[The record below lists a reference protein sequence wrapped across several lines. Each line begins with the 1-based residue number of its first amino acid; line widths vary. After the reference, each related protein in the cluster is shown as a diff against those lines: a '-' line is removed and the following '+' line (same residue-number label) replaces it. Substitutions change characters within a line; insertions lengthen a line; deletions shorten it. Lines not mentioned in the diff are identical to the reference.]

1 MEIKFRAW
9 TGSEMILPNTLF
21 IGAGSSAEI
30 IEIAL
35 DGMVSKRNAYGL
47 DGFSKNPA
55 FDEPENIVLMQFT
68 GLTDRHGKDIYAGD
82 IVNEDLATDG
92 KWQSVGVVE
101 FYEGS
106 FGSRNEYDR
115 FRIPAL
121 FTGSATE
128 GMNLNYYE
136 IIGNIY
142 QNPELIPEK
151 ITK

>member
-1 MEIKFRAW
+1 MKIKFKAW
-9 TGSEMILPNTLF
+9 TGSEMILPNSPF

-35 DGMVSKRNAYGL
+35 DGAVSKRNAYGL
-47 DGFSKNPA
+47 DGFDRNPA
-55 FDEPENIVLMQFT
+55 FDEPEDLILLQFT
-68 GLTDRHGKDIYAGD
+68 GLTDRHGKEIYVGD
-82 IVNEDLATDG
+82 IVNEDLAKDG
-92 KWQSVGVVE
+92 KWQSVGVVQ

-106 FGSRNEYDR
+106 FGSRNGHDR

-142 QNPELIPEK
+142 ETPELIPEK